1 MKANTDLLD
10 NAIWHALN
18 SHQRHL
24 AISSDIAARYQPD
37 IIAVVAVPYSDP
49 SAFNDIKNLVE
60 IDEITA
66 LFGEPQME
74 DLTGWELMDTF
85 SVPQMIYKNLKPTPE
100 IDAFQLTTDDV
111 PDMLDLVALTQPG
124 PFSTR
129 TIEMGLYLGIRQ
141 EGQLIAMAGQR
152 IHLTGFCEISAVCT
166 HPDYRKRGYACALTS
181 MIAQSILDHQETP
194 FLHLAPTNI
203 AAMRLYTNLGFKKR
217 KDIPLSVLKR
227 IS

>member
-18 SHQRHL
+18 SHHRHL
-24 AISSDIAARYQPD
+24 AILSDVAARYQPD
-37 IIAVVAVPYSDP
+37 IVAVAAVPSADP
-49 SAFNDIKNLVE
+49 SAFDDIKNLVE
-60 IDEITA
+60 IGEITA

-85 SVPQMIYKNLKPTPE
+85 RVPQMVCKNLRPTPE

-111 PDMLDLVALTQPG
+111 PDMLNLVALAQPG

-129 TIEMGLYLGIRQ
+129 TIEMGLYLGIRKK
-141 EGQLIAMAGQR
+141 GQLIAMAGQR
-152 IHLTGFCEISAVCT
+152 IHLTEFCEISAVCT
-166 HPDYRKRGYACALTS
+166 HPDYRKRGYAGALTS

-194 FLHLAPTNI
+194 FLHLDPTNI
-203 AAMRLYTNLGFKKR
+203 SAMRLYANLGFEKR

-227 IS
+227 TS